1 MFFSIRNILVGF
13 FLVVGIAL
21 AGFVGNAMWQSVHR
35 ARTFSDVAQLVSL
48 DRLLFNALLN
58 FRSERGNSASALT
71 VDPAKTANT
80 IASVQASRQ
89 KVDAAMSAFLEQSAA
104 LDQAGL
110 QAPLAR
116 VKDIYTQFQEL
127 RKKVDANVTL
137 PLDRRENG
145 LDKTVLALGQDF
157 LTALETGSTA
167 VEGEVRSLDQSLTG
181 LIQLRSYGWSARALG
196 GSATVVINA
205 VVAQQRPL
213 TPQEIQQL
221 GNFDA
226 GAAFAWKAT
235 GELVAHESTPQA
247 LKDIYATADR
257 TYFKGDF
264 VTQRAKLV
272 DDLNNGRTP
281 SFTIDT
287 WRNTVTASL
296 DTVAKIASEAMEV
309 LNASAEK
316 AKQQA
321 FIGAMI
327 YLAAFILTLGVC
339 ILCLAVIIGRVT
351 RPISRLTKAMMELST
366 GNLTVDVSGSRR
378 SDEIGEMARAVEIFR
393 EAAIRNRELEMQAD
407 ANRDKAER
415 DRVELQQ
422 RAEAE
427 AEERLNQAT
436 GSLAGGLRRLASGD
450 MVCEIAT
457 PFAPQFEALRHDFN
471 SSVHQLREALASVGH
486 SVQTVNGGAHEV
498 SSASDDLS
506 RRTEQQAA
514 SLEETAAALEE
525 ITANVTA
532 TSKRASDA
540 RDTVR
545 DARTKADLSGKV
557 VRDAV
562 SAMERIEHSSRQI
575 GQIIGVID
583 EIAFQ
588 TNLLAL
594 NAGVE
599 AARAGD
605 AGKGFAV
612 VAQEV
617 RELAQR
623 SANAAKEIKQLIN
636 TSAIAVGEGVR
647 LVADTGVGL
656 SEIEQLVLSV
666 NTHMDAIATAAQE
679 QSAGLS
685 EVNTAVNHMDQAT
698 QQNAAMVEEM
708 NAAGAGLAQ
717 ECANLQALLSQF
729 QLGQQ
734 ASALHETARQ
744 MRRAASPTR
753 APAYPAPAHPALKAR
768 PVAARGNAALVVRGD
783 DWAEF

>member
-1 MFFSIRNILVGF
+1 MSFSIRNILVGF
-13 FLVVGIAL
+13 FLLVGIAL
-21 AGFVGNAMWQSVHR
+21 AGFVGNGMWQSVNR
-35 ARTFSDVAQLVSL
+35 ARTFSEVAQLVSI
-48 DRLLFNALLN
+48 DKLLFNALLN

-71 VDPAKTANT
+71 VDPAKTAST

-89 KVDAAMSAFLEQSAA
+89 KVDAAMGAFLEQSAA

-110 QAPLAR
+110 QAPLKR
-116 VKDIYTQFQEL
+116 VKDIYAQFLEL

-137 PLDRRENG
+137 PLDRRESG
-145 LDKTVLALGQDF
+145 LDKTVLALGAD
-157 LTALETGSTA
+157 LLAALETGSIA

-213 TPQEIQQL
+213 TAQEAQQL
-221 GNFDA
+221 NNFDA

-235 GELVAHESTPQA
+235 GELVAHESTPQS
-247 LKDIYATADR
+247 LKDIYAVADR

-264 VTQRAKLV
+264 ITQRAKLV

-281 SFTIDT
+281 AFTIDT
-287 WRNTVTASL
+287 WRDTVTANL
-296 DTVAKIASEAMEV
+296 DTVAKIASEAMNI
-309 LNASAEK
+309 LNANAEK
-316 AKQQA
+316 AKQDA
-321 FIGAMI
+321 FIGSMV
-327 YLAAFILTLGVC
+327 YFAAFIFTLGVC
-339 ILCLAVIIGRVT
+339 ILCLGVIVGRVT
-351 RPISRLTKAMMELST
+351 RPISRLTNAMMELAN
-366 GNLTVDVSGSRR
+366 GNLSIDVPGAGR

-407 ANRDKAER
+407 ANREKAER
-415 DRVELQQ
+415 DRFELQQ

-471 SSVHQLREALASVGH
+471 SSVVQLREALASVGN

-514 SLEETAAALEE
+514 SLEETAAALEQ
-525 ITANVTA
+525 ITANVSA
-532 TSKRASDA
+532 TSKRTGDA

-545 DARTKADLSGKV
+545 EARTKADHSGKV

-636 TSAIAVGEGVR
+636 TSAIAVSEGVK

-666 NTHMDAIATAAQE
+666 NAHMDAIATAAQE
-679 QSAGLS
+679 QSAGLA

-717 ECANLQALLSQF
+717 ECANLHALLAQF

-744 MRRAASPTR
+744 MQRAASPAR
-753 APAYPAPAHPALKAR
+753 APAAPAPKAR
-768 PVAARGNAALVVRGD
+768 PVAVSRGNAALAVKGD
-783 DWAEF
+783 EWTEF

>member
-1 MFFSIRNILVGF
+1 MGGVQVAEALFACHFD
-13 FLVVGIAL
+13 VVIVEVTIGPAQRIGDFAELLQQRLLRHGQVAADAFAALRTVQVIAL
-21 AGFVGNAMWQSVHR
+21 EPTGVAVGMAVDLERAGFDC
-35 ARTFSDVAQLVSL
+35 RTRFAPAHHHFVAA
-48 DRLLFNALLN
+48 ALL
-58 FRSERGNSASALT
+58 
-71 VDPAKTANT
+71 VD
-80 IASVQASRQ
+80 Q
-89 KVDAAMSAFLEQSAA
+89 
-104 LDQAGL
+104 
-110 QAPLAR
+110 
-116 VKDIYTQFQEL
+116 
-127 RKKVDANVTL
+127 
-137 PLDRRENG
+137 
-145 LDKTVLALGQDF
+145 VLAGAMF
-157 LTALETGSTA
+157 RRG
-167 VEGEVRSLDQSLTG
+167 R
-181 LIQLRSYGWSARALG
+181 
-196 GSATVVINA
+196 
-205 VVAQQRPL
+205 
-213 TPQEIQQL
+213 QL
-221 GNFDA
+221 GAFDA

-235 GELVAHESTPQA
+235 GDLVAHESAPQS
-247 LKDIYATADR
+247 LKDIYATADK

-264 VTQRAKLV
+264 NAQRTKLIE
-272 DDLNNGRTP
+272 DLNNGRTP
-281 SFTIDT
+281 SFTMDS
-287 WRNTVTASL
+287 WRTTVTENL
-296 DTVAKIASEAMEV
+296 GTIAKIASAAMDV
-309 LNASAEK
+309 LDANAEK
-316 AKQQA
+316 AKQEA
-321 FIGAMI
+321 FTDAVIF
-327 YLAAFILTLGVC
+327 LAVFVVTLALC
-339 ILCLAVIIGRVT
+339 IVSLAVIVGRVT
-351 RPISRLTKAMMELST
+351 RPISRLTNAMMALSG
-366 GNLTVDVSGSRR
+366 GNLAIDIAGAKRG
-378 SDEIGEMARAVEIFR
+378 DEIGEMARAVEVFR
-393 EAAIRNRELEMQAD
+393 EAAIRNRQLEAD
-407 ANRDKAER
+407 AVANREQAER
-415 DRVELQQ
+415 DRIELQQ

-427 AEERLNQAT
+427 AEARLNQAT
-436 GSLAGGLRRLASGD
+436 GSLAGSLRRLASGD
-450 MVCEIAT
+450 MLCEIAT

-471 SSVHQLREALASVGH
+471 SSVHQLREALTSVGQ

-525 ITANVTA
+525 ITANVSA
-532 TSKRASDA
+532 TSKRAGEA

-545 DARTKADLSGKV
+545 EARTKADLSGKV

-562 SAMERIEHSSRQI
+562 AAMERIEHSSRQI

-636 TSAIAVGEGVR
+636 TSAVAVGEGVK

-666 NTHMDAIATAAQE
+666 NSHMDAIATAAQE

-717 ECANLQALLSQF
+717 ECANLQALLAQF
-729 QLGQQ
+729 QLGHQT
-734 ASALHETARQ
+734 SALRETARQ
-744 MRRAASPTR
+744 MQRAASP
-753 APAYPAPAHPALKAR
+753 APAPVTSAPKAR
-768 PVAARGNAALVVRGD
+768 PIAARGNAALAVKGD
-783 DWAEF
+783 DWTEF